1 MKEIR
6 HRQIGNTAGGDKLF
20 WILWTETVDC
30 EGKVRATSKK
40 EALKVFYEQ
49 DERISRTLEYR
60 RNKRIRGII
69 VEEVPECK

>member
-6 HRQIGNTAGGDKLF
+6 HRQISNAAGGNKLF
-20 WILWTETVDC
+20 WILWTETMDC
-30 EGKVRATSKK
+30 EGKVRAASKK

-49 DERISRTLEYR
+49 DEGIRKTLEYV

-69 VEEVPECK
+69 VEEVSECD

>member
-40 EALKVFYEQ
+40 EALKVFYKE
-49 DERISRTLEYR
+49 DEGIRKTLEHV
-60 RNKRIRGII
+60 RNRRIRGII
-69 VEEVPECK
+69 VEEVSECD

>member
-6 HRQIGNTAGGDKLF
+6 HRQTGNAVGSDKLF
-20 WILWTETVDC
+20 WIMWTETVDC

-40 EALKVFYEQ
+40 EALKFFYEQ
-49 DERISRTLEYR
+49 DEQIRKTLEYS

>member
-6 HRQIGNTAGGDKLF
+6 HRQIGNAAGGGKLF

-40 EALKVFYEQ
+40 EALRVFYEQ
-49 DERISRTLEYR
+49 NERICRTMEYR